1 MIPEISQSEFVETA
15 REHAEWWKGR
25 VYEMSTPGARSYAVL
40 TLCRALY
47 SHTHGRQTSKKQA
60 ASWART
66 YLPQWAPLIQQSSL
80 RLSEGKDHKAGD
92 EAGLQETVR
101 FVHDVA
107 SRISGTVEGASDASG

>member
-1 MIPEISQSEFVETA
+1 M
-15 REHAEWWKGR
+15 R
-25 VYEMSTPGARSYAVL
+25 TPGAQSYAVL

-80 RLSEGKDHKAGD
+80 WLSEGQYNEAGD

-107 SRISGTVEGASDASG
+107 SRTPVPWKAPPTPRGDTVVRRPPQAGRCPSLPSLSR